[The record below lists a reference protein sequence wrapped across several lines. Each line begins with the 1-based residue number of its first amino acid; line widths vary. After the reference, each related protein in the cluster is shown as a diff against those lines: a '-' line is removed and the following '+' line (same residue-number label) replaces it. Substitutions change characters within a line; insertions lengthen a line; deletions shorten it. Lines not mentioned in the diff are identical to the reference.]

1 MENSQIYTAI
11 IAFTGGALMTFAL
24 QRIISSIRKKKDG
37 KKIFYYLKTQIPSK
51 YNWLSS
57 RHIASHTNLSISR
70 IEEVCSNHPEIRL
83 STGEKEGMWGLRGVS
98 K

>member
-1 MENSQIYTAI
+1 MSNQTATAI
-11 IAFTGGALMTFAL
+11 IAFAGGALMTFIL
-24 QRIISSIRKKKDG
+24 QRIIAWVKKNKDG
-37 KKIFYYLKTQIPSK
+37 KKIFYYMKTQIPSK

-57 RHIASHTNLSISR
+57 RHIASHTNLSIAR
-70 IEEVCSNHPEIRL
+70 VEELCSTHPEIRL